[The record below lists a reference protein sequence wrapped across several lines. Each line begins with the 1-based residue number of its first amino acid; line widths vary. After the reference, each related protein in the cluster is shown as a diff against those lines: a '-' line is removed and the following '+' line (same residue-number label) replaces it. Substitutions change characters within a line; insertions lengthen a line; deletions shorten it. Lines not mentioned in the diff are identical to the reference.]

1 MALLESDGITSLWGL
16 EWRRGRGS
24 KKKRKDIEECEQ
36 MREAIDCV
44 IKVVEKE
51 VISRWR

>member
-16 EWRRGRGS
+16 EGEWGG
-24 KKKRKDIEECEQ
+24 DIEERERL
-36 MREAIDCV
+36 REAIDCV

-51 VISRWR
+51 VISRWW